1 METRPLQLAKAL
13 LGIDVSPDDKVI
25 FVSLL
30 QFENALLAML
40 VTVEGMT

>member
-1 METRPLQLAKAL
+1 MDTRLVQLENAL
-13 LGIDVSPDDKVI
+13 SGIEVNPEDNVML
-25 FVSLL
+25 VSLL